1 MYGGIY
7 LTRCVIVIELFL
19 LYKLYELISL
29 TSACLEILQF
39 NVTFFG
45 NIIMYMNMDMCAQM
59 CLPYEVNLERYKIS
73 MHEKRKYEVHFCFVF
88 PEIKKVIFVRDK

>member
-45 NIIMYMNMDMCAQM
+45 NIIMYMNMDM
-59 CLPYEVNLERYKIS
+59 PYEVNLERYKIS
-73 MHEKRKYEVHFCFVF
+73 IHGKRKYEVHFCFVF